1 LIPTSSFQIART
13 NFIAKTSD
21 YCRASLAEDGP
32 GGQTFSTHGHI
43 ATPWAVQGPAKIS
56 PAEVSAP
63 WLAEGRAMLRLA
75 WPLILANLTQQLI
88 QATDVLLIGRLGA
101 TQLAAATL
109 ALNLT
114 WTFSI
119 FLLGLITASSPM
131 MATALGQRFNAVR
144 DVRRTFRAGLWLIA
158 IVMPPYCVLMWN
170 VGPLM
175 RAFGESE
182 ELATQGQTFLRAYM
196 WIVPSWLLF
205 QLLRN
210 FVAALERPRIVLW
223 LSIAG
228 IALNALISWSLIFG
242 HFGLPALGLVG
253 SGLGSTITWLIL
265 CAALIAVVSRERRFR
280 RFHLFGHSWRFD
292 RQRTIKMI
300 KLGWPIGATMAL
312 EIGVF
317 ALAAF
322 FMGWIGAP
330 AVAAHAIALQLAALT
345 FMVPLGLGQA
355 ATVRVGLA
363 LGRRDEAGI
372 TRAGWTAWVMGI
384 GFMAA
389 MALVMWSVPRQLVTL
404 FLADVPKNAVVIG
417 LAVSFLRVAAAFQ
430 LVDGAQVIG
439 AGMLRGL
446 HDTRWPLLFALVGY
460 WVVGLGIGSWLA
472 FGADWRGLGIWIGLA
487 CGLASVAALMLAR
500 WMLRTRLGL
509 IAFR

>member
-1 LIPTSSFQIART
+1 MDI
-13 NFIAKTSD
+13 
-21 YCRASLAEDGP
+21 G
-32 GGQTFSTHGHI
+32 
-43 ATPWAVQGPAKIS
+43 KIS
-56 PAEVSAP
+56 ADERQRP
-63 WLAEGRAMLRLA
+63 WRDELRSTLALA

-88 QATDVLLIGRLGA
+88 QATDVLLLGRLGA
-101 TQLAAATL
+101 TPLAAATL

-144 DVRRTFRAGLWLIA
+144 DVRRTFRAGLWLLV
-158 IVMPPYCVLMWN
+158 IVMPPYSLLMWN
-170 VGPLM
+170 AGGLM
-175 RAFGESE
+175 MTLGISA
-182 ELATQGQTFLRAYM
+182 ELAAQGQTFLRAYM
-196 WIVPSWLLF
+196 WIVAPWLLF

-210 FVAALERPRIVLW
+210 FVAAVERPRIVLW
-223 LSIAG
+223 LSIGG
-228 IALNALISWSLIFG
+228 IFLNALVSWALIFG

-253 SGLGSTITWLIL
+253 SGLGSTITWLIM
-265 CAALIAVVSRERRFR
+265 CAALIAVTSTDRRFR
-280 RFHLFGHSWRFD
+280 RFHLFGHWWRFD
-292 RQRTIKMI
+292 RQRTVAML
-300 KLGWPIGATMAL
+300 KLGWPIGATMGL

-317 ALAAF
+317 ALAAY

-330 AVAAHAIALQLAALT
+330 AVAAHAVALQLAALT
-345 FMVPLGLGQA
+345 FMIPLGLGQA

-363 LGRRDEAGI
+363 LGRRDEAGVA
-372 TRAGWTAWVMGI
+372 RAGWTAWVLGLL
-384 GFMAA
+384 FMAT
-389 MALVMWSVPRQLVTL
+389 MALVMWGIPRQLITL
-404 FLADVPKNAVVIG
+404 FLEDAPANAVVIA

-472 FGADWRGLGIWIGLA
+472 FAADWKGVGIWIGLA
-487 CGLASVAALMLAR
+487 SGLAVVAGLMLAR
-500 WMLRTRLGL
+500 WLLRDRLGL
-509 IAFR
+509 TRAGHA